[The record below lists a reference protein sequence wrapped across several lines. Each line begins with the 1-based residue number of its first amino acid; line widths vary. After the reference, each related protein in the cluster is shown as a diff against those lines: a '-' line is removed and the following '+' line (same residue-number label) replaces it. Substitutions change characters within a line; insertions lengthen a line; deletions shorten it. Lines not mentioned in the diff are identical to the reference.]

1 MAEQKK
7 TNEALNVEDALTQSE
22 AFLIKNKKAI
32 IGAILAIIIII
43 AGIVNVQKP
52 LCGTSRGKK
61 HRQPFSKVQEYF
73 EADAFA
79 EALNGDSIGYVGF
92 IKIADQYSGTDA
104 ANLAKA
110 YAGLCYAH
118 LGKFDEAV
126 KALDSFDGN
135 DQW

>member
-1 MAEQKK
+1 MQH
-7 TNEALNVEDALTQSE
+7 LV
-22 AFLIKNKKAI
+22 
-32 IGAILAIIIII
+32 
-43 AGIVNVQKP
+43 
-52 LCGTSRGKK
+52 RKK
-61 HRQPFSKVQEYF
+61 HRQPFFKGQEYF
-73 EADAFA
+73 EADAFE

-126 KALDSFDGN
+126 KALEKL
-135 DQW
+135 